1 MQDISLV
8 VGQHH
13 FNYRV
18 AAVIRHEEKLL
29 VCRAERDEF
38 YYLPGGR
45 VKDGETSA
53 EAVRRELREECSSE
67 AVTEGPLFLVENFFS
82 LHGRRVHE
90 LCVYYAATLL
100 EPRAAYPTVAGEDDL
115 LWISEPAVRNLNL
128 KPDFLRERL
137 PNLPKTV
144 EHLVLY
150 DEG

>member
-1 MQDISLV
+1 MQDISLA
-8 VGQHH
+8 VGRHH

-18 AAVIRHEEKLL
+18 AAVIRHEGKLL
-29 VCRAERDEF
+29 VCRAEKDGF

-45 VKDGETSA
+45 VKEGETSA

-67 AVTEGPLFLVENFFS
+67 AVTEGPLFVVEDFFG

-90 LCVYYAATLL
+90 LCIYYAATLL

-115 LWISEPAVRNLNL
+115 LWISEPAVRDLNL
-128 KPDFLRERL
+128 KPGFLRERL
-137 PNLPKTV
+137 SNLPRTV